1 MSRGLGDVY
10 KRQVNAPITG
20 DANDFKRKNCGNQ
33 KLRYSNLANIEGKY
47 DNFKTAKIQ
56 INGYDR
62 ITEKNVDYFRLV
74 QNQQYMGCT
83 PSKYI
88 YSYSFALNPN
98 KHQPS
103 GTCNFSRL
111 DDANLNLVFDTKTQA
126 LNKNSATNPAY
137 YVGQIQQER
146 EIKIYAMNY
155 NILRIMG
162 GTAGLAYTR

>member
-1 MSRGLGDVY
+1 MVL
-10 KRQVNAPITG
+10 NA
-20 DANDFKRKNCGNQ
+20 
-33 KLRYSNLANIEGKY
+33 
-47 DNFKTAKIQ
+47 
-56 INGYDR
+56 
-62 ITEKNVDYFRLV
+62 
-74 QNQQYMGCT
+74 
-83 PSKYI
+83 
-88 YSYSFALNPN
+88 N

-162 GTAGLAYTR
+162 GTAGLAYAR